1 MNETGL
7 NRWRNRVALVT
18 GASAGIGEAVA
29 TALAAAGMRLALTAR
44 RGERLETLAAAI
56 RAAGGEALVVPAD
69 ARDEAALL
77 NVFETIRRTWG
88 GVDVLVNS
96 AGLGRVAPVASG
108 ATEHWREM
116 WEVNVLALSICTR
129 EALSD
134 MARRGDDGH
143 IIHISSMSGH
153 RVPQGRGGMY
163 SATKHAVRALTEA
176 LRAELNAVGR
186 MSRVTAISPGY
197 VESEFAEVMLGD
209 AEAAEALYGRYPCIQ
224 VEDIAEAVRYVL
236 AQPPQVQIHDILL
249 RPTRQPT

>member
-1 MNETGL
+1 MTRSGL
-7 NRWRNRVALVT
+7 ARWRGRTALIT

-29 TALAAAGMRLALTAR
+29 TALAAGGMKIALTAR
-44 RGERLETLAAAI
+44 RADRLEGLATSI
-56 RAAGGEALVVPAD
+56 RAAGGEALALPAD

-77 NVFETIRRTWG
+77 AVFDAIRSTWG

-96 AGLGRVAPVASG
+96 AGLGRVAPLSSG
-108 ATEHWREM
+108 ATDSWREM

-129 EALSD
+129 EALAD
-134 MARRGDDGH
+134 MAARGDDGH
-143 IIHISSMSGH
+143 VIHISSMSGH
-153 RVPQGRGGMY
+153 RVPAGRGGMY

-176 LRAELNAVGR
+176 LRRELRRADR
-186 MSRVTAISPGY
+186 SARVTAISPGY

-209 AEAAEALYGRYPCIQ
+209 PAAATALYSRFPCIQ

-236 AQPPQVQIHDILL
+236 AQPAQVEIHDILL